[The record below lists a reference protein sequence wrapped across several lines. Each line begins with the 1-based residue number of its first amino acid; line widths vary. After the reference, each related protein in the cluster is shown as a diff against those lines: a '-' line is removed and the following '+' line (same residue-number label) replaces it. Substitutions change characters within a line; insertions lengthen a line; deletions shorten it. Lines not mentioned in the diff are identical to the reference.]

1 MPEGVYDFDA
11 DGKMIIEEIVEPE
24 VKNGVVNVN
33 GTLAYYVDDVKQYGL
48 GLVKWQD
55 NYYYVRSNGN
65 VVTGTYY
72 VSNGNGLMPEGVYD
86 FDADGKMIIEEI
98 VEPEVKNGVVNVN
111 GTLAYFINDVKQYG
125 LGLVK
130 WEGNYYYVKGNGT
143 VVAGM
148 EYYISNTNAL
158 LPEGVY
164 KFNSD
169 GTMVVSE

>member
-1 MPEGVYDFDA
+1 
-11 DGKMIIEEIVEPE
+11 
-24 VKNGVVNVN
+24 
-33 GTLAYYVDDVKQYGL
+33 
-48 GLVKWQD
+48 
-55 NYYYVRSNGN
+55 
-65 VVTGTYY
+65 
-72 VSNGNGLMPEGVYD
+72 MPEGVYD